1 MSIFSVI
8 PDDRATFD
16 DVADTLTANGGKGIT
31 SSDGASLFTKEAN
44 IRWDAKYK
52 PIDLAE
58 HLPDRA
64 TSWWKG
70 KDGFCGLNLDNARC
84 AGDALNAF
92 EYFTGVKDDVVRI
105 DGKMNGWEH
114 VLPAGGASS
123 PYRIADFAGY
133 APKGEMIGG
142 YYVPSKAGV
151 SLSIAIRQPI
161 DAEKT
166 LTFAD
171 FDTAWAD
178 LNTTLSN
185 FYFGAIMRRNGTT
198 NFRART
204 SESPLTQSTEVVI
217 PTNDLADGST
227 WTVMP
232 FIFSGTILNDRE
244 QDKTGVFFIIPNT
257 QLTTITKSS
266 TKPSITV
273 TAQKSEPV
281 TITVNLKILNVTDSA
296 MRFETNT
303 VWLIHPDSS
312 IGNPSTLDKRVIIP
326 DFEVAANGTHTVEVK
341 FEFLDI
347 LTYNN
352 GLVYVTLNAG
362 TYEYGPFIPDLSAG
376 PKTL

>member
-1 MSIFSVI
+1 MGKVYEQI
-8 PDDRATFD
+8 PSDGAHFD
-16 DVADTLTANGGKGIT
+16 DVVATLAANGGTGMT
-31 SSDGASLFTKEAN
+31 SADGASLPTKEAN

-58 HLPDRA
+58 HFPDRTA
-64 TSWWKG
+64 DWWKG
-70 KDGFCGLNLDNARC
+70 KDGFCGLNLANARW
-84 AGDALNAF
+84 AGDVLAAYENL
-92 EYFTGVKDDVVRI
+92 KDKI
-105 DGKMNGWEH
+105 DGKMNGWEY
-114 VLPAGGASS
+114 VLPKGGASS
-123 PYRIADFAGY
+123 PYRIEDFEGY
-133 APKGEMIGG
+133 APKGEFIGG

-151 SLSIAIRQPI
+151 SLSAAIRQPI

-166 LTFAD
+166 LAWVD
-171 FDTAWAD
+171 FDAAWAD
-178 LNTTLSN
+178 TNRTLSN
-185 FYFGAIMRRNGTT
+185 FYFGAIMVRNGAT

-204 SESPLTQSTEVVI
+204 SESPITQSTEVVI

-232 FIFSGTILNDRE
+232 FIFSGTILSDQE
-244 QDKTGVFFIIPNT
+244 HDKVGVFYTLPNT

-266 TKPSITV
+266 PKPSITI

-312 IGNPSTLDKRVIIP
+312 IENPSTLDKSATIP

>member
-1 MSIFSVI
+1 MATYNII
-8 PDDRATFD
+8 PNGGTFT
-16 DVADTLTANGGKGIT
+16 DVADTLTANGGVGIT
-31 SSDGASLFTKEAN
+31 SAQASTMFAKVAN

-52 PIDLAE
+52 PVILAE
-58 HLPDRA
+58 YFPDRTKA
-64 TSWWKG
+64 WWKG
-70 KDGFCGLNLDNARC
+70 TDGFCGMNLDNARH
-84 AGDALNAF
+84 AGSAENLWDALV
-92 EYFTGVKDDVVRI
+92 GKI
-105 DGKMNGWEH
+105 DGKMNGWEYAN
-114 VLPAGGASS
+114 PTGGASS
-123 PYRIADFAGY
+123 PFRIADFGGY
-133 APKGEMIGG
+133 ATKGKFIDG

-151 SLSIAIRQPI
+151 SLSAAIRQPI
-161 DAEKT
+161 GTENT
-166 LTFAD
+166 LAWAD
-171 FDTAWAD
+171 FDAAWAD
-178 LNTTLSN
+178 ANTTLSN
-185 FYFGAIMRRNGTT
+185 FYFGAIMVRNGTT

-232 FIFSGTILNDRE
+232 FIFSGTILSDRE
-244 QDKTGVFFIIPNT
+244 HDKIGVFYTLPNT

-266 TKPSITV
+266 TKPSITI

-281 TITVNLKILNVTDSA
+281 TIAVNLKILNVTDSA

-312 IGNPSTLDKRVIIP
+312 IENPSTLDKSVTIP
-326 DFEVAANGTHTVEVK
+326 DFEVAANGTHTIEVK

-362 TYEYGPFIPDLSAG
+362 TYEYGPFIPDISAG

>member
-1 MSIFSVI
+1 MGKVYAQIPFEGVI
-8 PDDRATFD
+8 HFD
-16 DVADTLTANGGKGIT
+16 DVVATLAANGGKGMK

-58 HLPDRA
+58 HFPDRTA
-64 TSWWKG
+64 DWWKG
-70 KDGFCGLNLDNARC
+70 KDGFCGLNLDNARW
-84 AGDALNAF
+84 AGDVLAAYENL
-92 EYFTGVKDDVVRI
+92 KDKI
-105 DGKMNGWEH
+105 DGKMNGWEY
-114 VLPAGGASS
+114 VLPKGGASS
-123 PYRIADFAGY
+123 PYRIEDFEGY
-133 APKGEMIGG
+133 APKGEFIGG

-151 SLSIAIRQPI
+151 SLSAAIRQPI
-161 DAEKT
+161 DTEKT
-166 LTFAD
+166 LAWAD
-171 FDTAWAD
+171 FDAAWAD
-178 LNTTLSN
+178 ANTTLSN
-185 FYFGAIMRRNGTT
+185 FYFGAIMVKENSDGTY
-198 NFRART
+198 NFIART
-204 SESPLTQSTEVVI
+204 SDKPLTQSTEVTIDTTTV
-217 PTNDLADGST
+217 AAGST

-244 QDKTGVFFIIPNT
+244 HDKVGVFYTLPNT

-266 TKPSITV
+266 TKPSITI

-312 IGNPSTLDKRVIIP
+312 IENPSTLDKSAIIP
-326 DFEVAANGTHTVEVK
+326 DFEVAANGTHTVEVEFK
-341 FEFLDI
+341 FLDI